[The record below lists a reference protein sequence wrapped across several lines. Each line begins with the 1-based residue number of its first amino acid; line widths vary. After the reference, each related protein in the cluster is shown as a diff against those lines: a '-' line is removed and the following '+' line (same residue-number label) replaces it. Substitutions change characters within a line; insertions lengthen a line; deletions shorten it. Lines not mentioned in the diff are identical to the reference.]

1 MIQKACFAR
10 ILLLRARQDSNLAFD
25 SLSSHAFAAP
35 HDGFPVEC
43 PTLFS
48 LYSRNI
54 RVLYLLSA
62 SKISDFIS
70 PLFPKY
76 LTLYLPSASQ
86 LQKPLQLMV
95 FSQDGRVRW
104 TRLEDLIQNAAGT
117 DDWDVEQAG
126 KLFSEFLLKGD
137 NKNVRSLLATDVLN
151 LVDSVGLETYHYATK
166 ASQAQLASLLPPQLK
181 SSLPPP
187 PLSDSQHAP
196 EVPERLKQVFGLAEA
211 LSGSAATQRVV
222 SDPGALIRAGQGVVQ
237 TEEGRELIINTAAM
251 LGERAVSRGIR
262 LLFGLPQPKP
272 EEYPSD
278 RK

>member
-1 MIQKACFAR
+1 M
-10 ILLLRARQDSNLAFD
+10 
-25 SLSSHAFAAP
+25 
-35 HDGFPVEC
+35 
-43 PTLFS
+43 
-48 LYSRNI
+48 
-54 RVLYLLSA
+54 
-62 SKISDFIS
+62 
-70 PLFPKY
+70 
-76 LTLYLPSASQ
+76 Q

-126 KLFSEFLLKGD
+126 KLFSDFLLADD

-151 LVDSVGLETYHYATK
+151 LVDSVGLETYHYATRT
-166 ASQAQLASLLPPQLK
+166 SQAQLASLLPQQLT
-181 SSLPPP
+181 SSLPRPP
-187 PLSDSQHAP
+187 PSNSQHAP
-196 EVPERLKQVFGLAEA
+196 EVPERLKQVFGLVEA

-237 TEEGRELIINTAAM
+237 TEEGRELIINTATM